1 MVFTRPTW
9 TEAANWMMGEM
20 VVVVEALL
28 VIAIVWQGIEYM
40 FHRRLDHD
48 RWLAILFGGGLAM
61 AGQAAVGW
69 MLS

>member
-9 TEAANWMMGEM
+9 TEAVTWMMGEM
-20 VVVVEALL
+20 VALVEALL
-28 VIAIVWQGIEYM
+28 VIAIVWQGVQYM
-40 FHRRLDHD
+40 LTRRLDHD

-69 MLS
+69 LLS

>member
-9 TEAANWMMGEM
+9 TEAATWMMQEM
-20 VVVVEALL
+20 MLVVEALL
-28 VIAIVWQGIEYM
+28 VIAVVWQGVQYM

-48 RWLAILFGGGLAM
+48 RWMAILFGGGLAM

-69 MLS
+69 LLS